1 MSDTNRFVRQA
12 ELVPRERLRDLT
24 VTVVGV
30 GALGRS
36 LSLQLAALGVCRLQL
51 VDHDLV
57 EPSNITTQG
66 YRLADVGRP
75 KVAATRDAIA
85 ALDSEIVVET
95 RADRFRS
102 RDWVGEVVFAAVDS
116 IRTRE
121 LIWRSVASRCRF
133 FADGRMLGEV
143 LRLLVAADPASRAH
157 YPTTLFP
164 AAEAQVGRCTS
175 RVTLYTAQIAAGLLL
190 HQFTRWLRG
199 IPIDPDQS
207 LNLLA
212 SEWQVVTLASSSVP
226 QETIPHL
233 TQTGG
238 PWARDRN

>member
-175 RVTLYTAQIAAGLLL
+175 RGTLYTAQIAAGLLL

>member
-1 MSDTNRFVRQA
+1 MSDPDRFVRQA

-85 ALDSEIVVET
+85 ALDPEILVET
-95 RADRFRS
+95 RADRFRA
-102 RDWVGEVVFAAVDS
+102 RDPVREVVFAAVDS

-121 LIWRSVASRCRF
+121 QIWRSVGPRCRF

-143 LRLLVAADPASRAH
+143 LRLLVAADPVSKEH

-164 AAEAQVGRCTS
+164 AAEAQIGRCTS
-175 RVTLYTAQIAAGLLL
+175 RGTLYTAQIAAGLLV
-190 HQFTRWLRG
+190 HQLTRWLRG
-199 IPIDPDQS
+199 IPVDADQS

-212 SEWQVVTLASSSVP
+212 GEWQLVTLASSSVP
-226 QETIPHL
+226 QEIVSQA

>member
-1 MSDTNRFVRQA
+1 MSETNRFVRQE
-12 ELVPRERLRDLT
+12 ELVPRDQLRELT
-24 VTVVGV
+24 VTVIGV

-36 LSLQLAALGVCRLQL
+36 LSLQLAALGVSRLQL
-51 VDHDLV
+51 IDHDLV

-66 YRLADVGRP
+66 YLHADLGRL
-75 KVAATRDAIA
+75 KVEAARDAIA
-85 ALDSEIVVET
+85 ALDPEIVVET
-95 RADRFRS
+95 RADRFRA
-102 RDWVGEVVFAAVDS
+102 RDPVGEVVFAAVDS

-121 LIWRSVASRCRF
+121 QIWRSVASRCRF

-143 LRLLVAADPASRAH
+143 LRLLVAADPVGRAH

-175 RVTLYTAQIAAGLLL
+175 RGTLYTAQIAAGMLV
-190 HQFTRWLRG
+190 HQLTRWLRG
-199 IPIDPDQS
+199 IPVDPDQS

-212 SEWQVVTLASSSVP
+212 GEWQVVSALSNSVP
-226 QETIPHL
+226 QETIPQV

-238 PWARDRN
+238 PWARDRS